1 MANSNPTTRFR
12 FWLWLIRA
20 VGVIVPRRLRA
31 NWRQEWEAELRH
43 REEMLAEWDRL
54 DWRSKLDLLRRSTSA
69 FWDALWLQPKRLE
82 DEMFQDLRF
91 GVRMLRTH
99 PGFTL
104 IAAFTLALGIGAS
117 TAIFSAVNPILFEPL
132 PYPQPSRLMMIWEMQ
147 SDGSPSQKGTAFG
160 IYRGLVERSRAFDA
174 LAVMKAWQPTM
185 TGASWPEQLDGQRVS
200 ASYFRV
206 LGVAPALGRDF
217 LASDD
222 QPRGPNVAIIS
233 DGLWRRRFGGDPAII
248 GRQIALDDDSS
259 HLTSIGSYTVIGV
272 MPSGFEDVLAT
283 TAEVWSPLQYNAAL
297 PANSKEWGHHLRLVG
312 RLLPGASAD
321 QARSESDQIAREL
334 KQEYPNDVFNERFII
349 NPLQGDVTRSVKPAL
364 LAVLG
369 AVILVLLIA
378 CVNVTNLLLARA
390 AQRRGEFAM
399 RAALGAG
406 RVRLIRQ
413 LLTESLLLAALGG
426 ALGMVVA
433 QFGIRALVALSPPG
447 LPRVTAIELDV
458 NVFAFGVGLTTLVGL
473 FFGLIPALHAS
484 RADLRAGIQKSSWR
498 TTGGHRL
505 TRETLVVAEVALA
518 IVLLVSAGLL
528 WRSIERLFG
537 VGAGFDASHLLT
549 MQVTEVGPRFLKD
562 SVRYRFFADALEAVR
577 RVPGVTAA
585 AFTTQLPLS
594 GEETEYGVSF
604 ESEVKRG
611 ADEDHDVFRY
621 AVTPGYFETMGMPL
635 LRGRLLDAHDTA
647 GAPLAVVI
655 SASLAKFK
663 FSGQDPIGQRL
674 CISRTDGPWFTI
686 VGVVDDVKQTSL
698 AANQSEA
705 VYTTTSQWY
714 WVDTAQSLV
723 VRARGNPAAL
733 APAIRQAIWSVD
745 KDQPIVRVATMD
757 ELLAQ
762 SEAQRRFALILFEVF
777 GLVALALAAIGIY
790 GVLSGSVTERTREI
804 GVRLALGAQRRDV
817 LALILRQGVA
827 LTLSGV
833 GLGLLTAWAVT
844 RWLSK
849 LLYNVSA
856 TDPWTFGGVALLLT
870 VVALVACYVPAR
882 RATRV
887 DPLVTLRHE

>member
-1 MANSNPTTRFR
+1 MKNDRFSSARFRLKAGLRTFR
-12 FWLWLIRA
+12 FWLWLIA
-20 VGVIVPRRLRA
+20 FIGVIVPRRLRA
-31 NWRQEWEAELRH
+31 DWRREWEAELRH
-43 REEMLAEWDRL
+43 REELLAEWDRL
-54 DWRSKLDLLRRSTSA
+54 DWRSKLELFQRSTSA

-132 PYPQPSRLMMIWEMQ
+132 PYPQHSRLMMIWEMQ

-174 LAVMKAWQPTM
+174 LAVMKAWQPAM

-248 GRQIALDDDSS
+248 GLQIALDDDSS

-272 MPSGFEDVLAT
+272 MPSGFENVLAT
-283 TAEVWSPLQYNAAL
+283 TAEVWSPLQYNTAL
-297 PANSKEWGHHLRLVG
+297 SANSREWGHHLRLVG
-312 RLLPGASAD
+312 RLAPGASAD

-334 KQEYPNDVFNERFII
+334 KQEYPNNVFNDRFII

-364 LAVLG
+364 LAILG

-433 QFGIRALVALSPPG
+433 QYGIRALVALSPPG
-447 LPRVTAIELDV
+447 LPRVSAIELDV
-458 NVFAFGVGLTTLVGL
+458 NVFAFGVGLTALVGL
-473 FFGLIPALHAS
+473 FFGLIPAMHAS
-484 RADLRAGIQKSSWR
+484 RADLRAGIQESAGR
-498 TTGGHRL
+498 TTGGRRL

-518 IVLLVSAGLL
+518 
-528 WRSIERLFG
+528 
-537 VGAGFDASHLLT
+537 
-549 MQVTEVGPRFLKD
+549 
-562 SVRYRFFADALEAVR
+562 
-577 RVPGVTAA
+577 
-585 AFTTQLPLS
+585 
-594 GEETEYGVSF
+594 
-604 ESEVKRG
+604 
-611 ADEDHDVFRY
+611 
-621 AVTPGYFETMGMPL
+621 
-635 LRGRLLDAHDTA
+635 
-647 GAPLAVVI
+647 
-655 SASLAKFK
+655 
-663 FSGQDPIGQRL
+663 
-674 CISRTDGPWFTI
+674 
-686 VGVVDDVKQTSL
+686 
-698 AANQSEA
+698 
-705 VYTTTSQWY
+705 
-714 WVDTAQSLV
+714 
-723 VRARGNPAAL
+723 
-733 APAIRQAIWSVD
+733 
-745 KDQPIVRVATMD
+745 
-757 ELLAQ
+757 
-762 SEAQRRFALILFEVF
+762 
-777 GLVALALAAIGIY
+777 
-790 GVLSGSVTERTREI
+790 
-804 GVRLALGAQRRDV
+804 
-817 LALILRQGVA
+817 
-827 LTLSGV
+827 
-833 GLGLLTAWAVT
+833 
-844 RWLSK
+844 
-849 LLYNVSA
+849 
-856 TDPWTFGGVALLLT
+856 
-870 VVALVACYVPAR
+870 
-882 RATRV
+882 
-887 DPLVTLRHE
+887 